1 MSGRE
6 GRGRSR
12 VGEEREEEEGCK
24 GTKKCRIEE
33 EQGCNW
39 EVGEETEQK
48 GQDRE
53 RRRRWQ

>member
-1 MSGRE
+1 M
-6 GRGRSR
+6 
-12 VGEEREEEEGCK
+12 GEEREEEEGCK
-24 GTKKCRIEE
+24 GTKKYRIEE